1 MPQFNFVTLDTCIIV
16 LNLLGK
22 NNFRWGWNKVLGTNL
37 NLQNINPKLFILV
50 LGDELLVTVGELLDR
65 TQHF

>member
-1 MPQFNFVTLDTCIIV
+1 MPQFSFVTLGTCIIV
-16 LNLLGK
+16 LIILGK
-22 NNFRWGWNKVLGTNL
+22 NNFRQGWNKVLRTNL
-37 NLQNINPKLFILV
+37 NLQNIHPELFTLI